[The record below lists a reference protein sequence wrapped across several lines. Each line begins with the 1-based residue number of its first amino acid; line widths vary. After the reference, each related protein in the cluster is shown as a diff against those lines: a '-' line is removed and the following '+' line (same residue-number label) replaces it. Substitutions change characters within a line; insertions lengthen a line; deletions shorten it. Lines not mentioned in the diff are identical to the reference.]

1 VTTQGLATAKV
12 KWIGWIMSGLIIAFM
27 AFDGGI
33 KLVPL
38 QPVLDAS
45 SQLGLPKGAGFARG
59 LGFLALTCTAL
70 YAIPRTSILGAILL
84 TGYLGGAI
92 AMQLRVGAP
101 LLSHV
106 LFGVYL
112 GLLVWGGLW
121 LRNDLLRRLIPLCK
135 PMRN

>member
-1 VTTQGLATAKV
+1 MIKERSATAKV
-12 KWIGWIMSGLIIAFM
+12 TWIGRIMSGLIIAFM

-45 SQLGLPKGAGFARG
+45 SQLGLPESTSFARG
-59 LGFLALTCTAL
+59 LGVLALFCTAL
-70 YAIPRTSILGAILL
+70 YAIPITSILGAILL

-92 AMQLRVGAP
+92 AMQLRIGAP
-101 LLSHV
+101 LFSHI

-112 GLLVWGGLW
+112 GILMWGGLW
-121 LRNDLLRRLIPLCK
+121 LRDQRLQELM
-135 PMRN
+135 PMRKLPLN